1 MKPAPFEYHRP
12 ESTDEALARLAEHG
26 YDAKL
31 LAGGQSLVPAMNFRL
46 AQPAVLIDL
55 NRIRPLDYVAQVNG
69 GLRIGAMTRQAT
81 VERHPLVAAHAPL
94 LAETLPF
101 VAHAQIRNRGT
112 VGGSIAHADPAGE
125 LGAVM
130 LALGARFYLRGP
142 NGTRDVAASEFF
154 TGLFGTALE
163 ADEMLT
169 EVEIPAAAPRT
180 GWAFDEVSRRHGD
193 YALAGL
199 AAAVEVDGDG
209 RCTAARIALLGV
221 SDAPVLAQEAAAALV
236 GQAPTED
243 AVRAAAEAASQRDI
257 DPPGDIHASPAYRR
271 QLTDVLVRRVLPR
284 AFARAGG
291 VQGGDPRERPH
302 PGS

>member
-1 MKPAPFEYHRP
+1 MKPAAFEYHRP
-12 ESTDEALARLAEHG
+12 ASVDEALALLAEHG

-55 NRIRPLDYVAQVNG
+55 NRVAGLDGMQEADG
-69 GLRIGAMTRQAT
+69 HLRLGAMVRQAAA
-81 VERHPLVAAHAPL
+81 ERSPLVAARAPL
-94 LAETLPF
+94 MSETLPY

-125 LGAVM
+125 IGAVM
-130 LALGARFYLRGP
+130 LALDARFHLRGP
-142 NGTRDVAASEFF
+142 NGARVVPAAEFY

-163 ADEMLT
+163 AEEMLT

-180 GWAFDEVSRRHGD
+180 GWAFDELSRRHGD

-209 RCTAARIALLGV
+209 RCTAARLAFLGV
-221 SDAPVLAQEAAAALV
+221 SDAPMLAAEAAAALV
-236 GQAPTED
+236 GQAPTEE
-243 AVRAAAEAASQRDI
+243 AILAAADAASQRDI
-257 DPPGDIHASPAYRR
+257 DPPGDIHASSVYRR
-271 QLTDVLVRRVLPR
+271 HLAAVLVRRVLPR
-284 AFARAGG
+284 AFARAR
-291 VQGGDPRERPH
+291 DAA
-302 PGS
+302 

>member
-1 MKPAPFEYHRP
+1 VKPAPFEYHRP
-12 ESTDEALARLAEHG
+12 DSTDEALALLAEHG

-55 NRIRPLDYVAQVNG
+55 NRIRPLDYVAQADG
-69 GLRIGAMTRQAT
+69 ALRIGAMTRQST
-81 VERHPLVAAHAPL
+81 LERSPLVAADAPL
-94 LAETLPF
+94 IAEALPH

-125 LGAVM
+125 MGAVM

-142 NGTRDVAASEFF
+142 DGMRDVAASEFY
-154 TGLFGTALE
+154 TGLFGTAME

-169 EVEIPAAAPRT
+169 EVEVPALAAGT
-180 GWAFDEVSRRHGD
+180 GWAFDEIARRHGD

-199 AAAVEVDGDG
+199 AAWVQMDGDG
-209 RCTAARIALLGV
+209 RCTAARVALLGV
-221 SDAPVLAQEAAAALV
+221 GDAPLLAHEAAAALV
-236 GQAPTED
+236 GHAPSED
-243 AVRAAAEAASQRDI
+243 ALRAAADAASQRDV

-271 QLTDVLVRRVLPR
+271 QLTHVLVRRVLPR
-284 AFARAGG
+284 AFARAGAARTG
-291 VQGGDPRERPH
+291 AA
-302 PGS
+302 

>member
-12 ESTDEALARLAEHG
+12 GDTDAAIALLGEHG

-55 NRIRPLDYVAQVNG
+55 NRIRMLDYVAQVDG

-81 VERHPLVAAHAPL
+81 VERNPLIHAHAPL
-94 LAETLPF
+94 LAEALPF

-130 LALGARFYLRGP
+130 LALRARVYLRGP
-142 NGTRDVAASEFF
+142 NGTRDVAAADFY
-154 TGLFGTALE
+154 TGLFGTVLE

-180 GWAFDEVSRRHGD
+180 GWAFDEISRRHGD

-199 AAAVEVDGDG
+199 AAAVEVDEDG

-221 SDAPVLAQEAAAALV
+221 GDAPLLAREAGDLLV
-236 GQAPTED
+236 GQMPSED
-243 AVRAAAEAASQRDI
+243 AVRAAAEAASQRDV

-271 QLTDVLVRRVLPR
+271 ALTDVLVRRVLPR
-284 AFARAGG
+284 AFARAGAG
-291 VQGGDPRERPH
+291 AQG
-302 PGS
+302 

>member
-1 MKPAPFEYHRP
+1 MKPAAFEYHRP
-12 ESTDEALARLAEHG
+12 DDTDGALALLAEHG

-55 NRIRPLDYVAQVNG
+55 NRIRLLDYVAQVNG

-81 VERHPLVAAHAPL
+81 AERNPLVAAYAPL

-125 LGAVM
+125 VGAVM
-130 LALGARFYLRGP
+130 LALGAIFYLRGP
-142 NGTRDVAASEFF
+142 NGTRAVPAAEFF

-163 ADEMLT
+163 PDEMLT
-169 EVEIPAAAPRT
+169 EVEIPSAAPRT

-199 AAAVEVDGDG
+199 AAAVEVDEDG

-221 SDAPVLAQEAAAALV
+221 SDAPLLAREAAAALT
-236 GQAPTED
+236 GQLPADD
-243 AVRAAAEAASQRDI
+243 AIRAAAEAAGQRDV
-257 DPPGDIHASPAYRR
+257 DPPGDIHASAEYRR
-271 QLTDVLVRRVLPR
+271 SLTSVLVRRVLPR
-284 AFARAGG
+284 AFARAAAATTA
-291 VQGGDPRERPH
+291 
-302 PGS
+302 

>member
-1 MKPAPFEYHRP
+1 MKPAAFEYHRP
-12 ESTDEALARLAEHG
+12 DDTDEALALLAEHG

-55 NRIRPLDYVAQVNG
+55 NRIRPLDYIAQVNG
-69 GLRIGAMTRQAT
+69 GLRIGAMTRQAAT
-81 VERHPLVAAHAPL
+81 ERSSLVATNAPL

-130 LALGARFYLRGP
+130 LALGAVVYLRGP
-142 NGTRDVAASEFF
+142 NGTRAVPADEFF

-169 EVEIPAAAPRT
+169 EVEIPSAAPGT
-180 GWAFDEVSRRHGD
+180 GWAFDEISRRHGD

-199 AAAVEVDGDG
+199 AAAVDVDQDG

-221 SDAPVLAQEAAAALV
+221 GDAPLLAREAAAALA
-236 GQAPTED
+236 GQLPTED
-243 AVRAAAEAASQRDI
+243 AIRAAADAASQRDV

-271 QLTDVLVRRVLPR
+271 ALTEVLVRRVLPR
-284 AFARAGG
+284 AFARAGRG
-291 VQGGDPRERPH
+291 
-302 PGS
+302 

>member
-12 ESTDEALARLAEHG
+12 ASVDEALALLAEHG

-55 NRIRPLDYVAQVNG
+55 NRVAGLDGMEEADG
-69 GLRIGAMTRQAT
+69 ALRLGAMVRQAAA
-81 VERHPLVAAHAPL
+81 ERSPLVAARAPL
-94 LAETLPF
+94 LGETLPY

-125 LGAVM
+125 IGAVM
-130 LALGARFYLRGP
+130 LALDARFHLRGP
-142 NGTRDVAASEFF
+142 NGTRVVPAAEFY

-163 ADEMLT
+163 AEEMLA
-169 EVEIPAAAPRT
+169 EAEIPVAAPRT

-209 RCTAARIALLGV
+209 RCTAARLAFLGV
-221 SDAPVLAQEAAAALV
+221 GDAPMLANEAAAALV
-236 GQAPTED
+236 GQAPTEE
-243 AVRAAAEAASQRDI
+243 AIRAAADAASQRDI

-271 QLTDVLVRRVLPR
+271 HLAGVLVRRVLPR
-284 AFARAGG
+284 AFARAAHSG
-291 VQGGDPRERPH
+291 E
-302 PGS
+302 